1 LGKHLINNSLPLQPK
16 LRFAE
21 TLVATSPPPT
31 PPNRKQKEKNKNKER
46 SPNFSKIG
54 LLPAIRL

>member
-1 LGKHLINNSLPLQPK
+1 LGFRYKPPK
-16 LRFAE
+16 SNHD
-21 TLVATSPPPT
+21 SPAKKS
-31 PPNRKQKEKNKNKER
+31 KQSTNQRIAGNKPVKNKKNKDKER